1 MYIVFCL
8 VQVFNEAVYH
18 MFCSA
23 LGRKLTSE
31 ELFAVQTLTGDPLP
45 HGSNDKAM
53 DARSGES
60 LKCGANRVSLWV

>member
-1 MYIVFCL
+1 
-8 VQVFNEAVYH
+8 

-31 ELFAVQTLTGDPLP
+31 ELFAVQTLTGDPSP
-45 HGSNDKAM
+45 HGRNGKAM

-60 LKCGANRVSLWV
+60 LKCGANRISLWV